1 VLLLIAC
8 GSDNHSLLHSFTPS
22 LPLSTRT
29 HTCSLTRTTMNDA
42 FERLLQAELSISQRI
57 DELSVESRSLHNVI
71 VLYTSLK
78 AELRSLHH
86 LINDTKQLAYEQ
98 DSKSEEQA
106 LLTKLEWHTNEYKVY
121 VSIYLSIYLSIGC
134 VRVEVAAP
142 TRAPRTGCRIACV
155 RRISK
160 PMPMSQS
167 SSSSIVRPSS
177 ALDPWR
183 CNAMSCARPRPS
195 PRASSVRYRDSLPRS
210 NVVVLHSAL

>member
-1 VLLLIAC
+1 
-8 GSDNHSLLHSFTPS
+8 
-22 LPLSTRT
+22 
-29 HTCSLTRTTMNDA
+29 MNDA

-121 VSIYLSIYLSIGC
+121 VSIYLSSY
-134 VRVEVAAP
+134 RVCA
-142 TRAPRTGCRIACV
+142 
-155 RRISK
+155 RR
-160 PMPMSQS
+160 S
-167 SSSSIVRPSS
+167 SSTNPGTAHRLQDRLCKANLQANANVAKQLELDRKALLS
-177 ALDPWR
+177 AGPVALQ
-183 CNAMSCARPRPS
+183 
-195 PRASSVRYRDSLPRS
+195 RDVLRTAEAVTESLERTLSRLITEVERS
-210 NVVVLHSAL
+210 GAALGTLSTS